1 MKSGV
6 GQRLVLVVLLL
17 VGVGLTAGLLLYA
30 LRGNI
35 DLFYTPSQVVFGR
48 QGVIPE
54 VGQRLQLG
62 GMVLPGSVERNPD
75 SLAVEFVVYDKDAQI
90 HVSYEGI
97 LPDLFEEGQS
107 VVAKGVLGENYRFEA
122 DTILAKHDENYTPP
136 EVTEAMQENHS
147 GPASSYQ
154 SNVQPNTQ
162 SNTQS
167 NVQPNTTQQGGAL

>member
-62 GMVLPGSVERNPD
+62 GMVLPGSVERNLD
-75 SLAVEFVVYDKDAQI
+75 SVAVEFVV
-90 HVSYEGI
+90 
-97 LPDLFEEGQS
+97 
-107 VVAKGVLGENYRFEA
+107 
-122 DTILAKHDENYTPP
+122 
-136 EVTEAMQENHS
+136 
-147 GPASSYQ
+147 
-154 SNVQPNTQ
+154 
-162 SNTQS
+162 
-167 NVQPNTTQQGGAL
+167 